1 MERNKE
7 RNKREAALC
16 SSLKQ
21 FCQFHKRQKRQQV
34 ASQRQEDRKNPSG
47 SATGKQTETV
57 NFFKKTGRQ
66 SDRK

>member
-1 MERNKE
+1 LERNKE

-21 FCQFHKRQKRQQV
+21 FYRFHKRQKKQKV

-47 SATGKQTETV
+47 SATGKQTETLF
-57 NFFKKTGRQ
+57 FFKRQ
-66 SDRK
+66 EGSLS